1 MAVPSPVAAMPT
13 VPAPVTPVPVPMPM
27 MAPAHLFG
35 PEMIDIVLRDDRGL
49 SSIAGRRREMRLR

>member
-1 MAVPSPVAAMPT
+1 
-13 VPAPVTPVPVPMPM
+13 M

>member
-1 MAVPSPVAAMPT
+1 MAAMPT

-35 PEMIDIVLRDDRGL
+35 PEMIDIVLRDDSGFGG
-49 SSIAGRRREMRLR
+49 IAGRRHEMRLR